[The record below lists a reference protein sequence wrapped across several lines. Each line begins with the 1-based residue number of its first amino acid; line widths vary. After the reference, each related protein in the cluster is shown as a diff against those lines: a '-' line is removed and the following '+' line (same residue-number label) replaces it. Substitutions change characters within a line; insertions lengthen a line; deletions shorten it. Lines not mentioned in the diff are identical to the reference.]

1 MRILSVLHPGA
12 ENCGV
17 LAERAAGGGA
27 ELVEWRP
34 ADGGDQPGGADA
46 LVMFGGGMNVRDAD
60 RLPWLRGEVEL
71 LRDAVAAGTPVLGI
85 CLGAQLLAAAAG
97 AEVHRV
103 EAPEIGWHAVE
114 RLPAGAADP
123 VLGAL
128 PPRFDAYQWHSYAFR
143 PPPGAAVLAASPV
156 CPQAFRLSGTRA
168 WGVQFHPEV
177 TEAVLTEWWGDHE
190 ADPDTAAMDPAAAL
204 REATAGLP
212 RWKALGARL
221 FDAFL
226 SAAR

>member
-1 MRILSVLHPGA
+1 MRILGILHPGA
-12 ENCGV
+12 EHTGI
-17 LAERAAGGGA
+17 LRERAARAGD

-34 ADGGDQPGGADA
+34 AAGGDQPGGADA
-46 LVMFGGGMNVRDAD
+46 LVVFGGGMNVRDAG

-71 LRDAVAAGTPVLGI
+71 LRDAAAAGTPVLGI

-97 AEVHRV
+97 AEVHRAT
-103 EAPEIGWHAVE
+103 APEIGWHGVA
-114 RLPAGAADP
+114 RLPAGAGDP

-128 PPRFDAYQWHSYAFR
+128 PERFEAYQWHSYAFR
-143 PPPGAAVLAASPV
+143 PPPGAAVLAESPV
-156 CPQAFRLSGTRA
+156 CPQAFRLDGAPA

-177 TEAVLTEWWGDHE
+177 TEAVLADWWADHE
-190 ADPDTAAMDPAAAL
+190 ADPDTAAMDPEAAL

-212 RWKALGARL
+212 RWRALGARL

>member
-12 ENCGV
+12 GHSGI
-17 LAERAAGGGA
+17 LRERAARAGD
-27 ELVEWRP
+27 ELVEWTP
-34 ADGGDQPGGADA
+34 AEGGDPPGGAA
-46 LVMFGGGMNVRDAD
+46 AVVVFGGGMNVRDAE

-71 LRDAVAAGTPVLGI
+71 LRDAAAAGTPVLGV
-85 CLGAQLLAAAAG
+85 CLGAQLLAAATG
-97 AEVHRV
+97 AEVRRAA
-103 EAPEIGWHAVE
+103 APEIGWHGVE
-114 RLPAGAADP
+114 RLPAGVEDP

-128 PPRFDAYQWHSYAFR
+128 PDRFEAYQWHSYVFA
-143 PPPGAAVLAASPV
+143 PPAGAAVLARSPV
-156 CPQAFRLSGTRA
+156 CPQAFRLGGTRA

-177 TEAVLTEWWGDHE
+177 TEEILTEWWADHE
-190 ADPDTAAMDPAAAL
+190 ADPDTAAMNPAAAL

-212 RWKALGARL
+212 RWTALGARL